1 MPAFKR
7 PESVLVV
14 VHTVDGL
21 VLMLERVSPPR
32 FWQSVTGSLEADE
45 SFEAAAHRELAEET
59 GLTDSAGLVDLDL
72 PQRFRIA
79 PPWRERFAPGVTHNL
94 ERAFALAVPAA
105 FEPVLDPAEH
115 RRHRWLPAREA
126 VARASS
132 WTNRNAIER
141 IFPARGQEPGP

>member
-14 VHTVDGL
+14 VHTVGGL

-32 FWQSVTGSLEADE
+32 FWQSVTGSLEPDE
-45 SFEAAAHRELAEET
+45 SFEAAARRELAEET
-59 GLTDSAGLVDLDL
+59 GLSDSAALVDLDL
-72 PQRFRIA
+72 AQRFRIA
-79 PPWRERFAPGVTHNL
+79 PPWRKRFAPGVTHNL
-94 ERAFALAVPAA
+94 ERAFALAVPAP

-115 RRHRWLPAREA
+115 RRHLWLPAREA

-132 WTNRNAIER
+132 WTNRKAIER
-141 IFPARGQEPGP
+141 IFAARECAG

>member
-32 FWQSVTGSLEADE
+32 FWQSVTGSLEPDE
-45 SFEAAAHRELAEET
+45 SFEAAARRELTEET
-59 GLTDSAGLVDLDL
+59 GLTDSAGLVDLNL

-79 PPWRERFAPGVTHNL
+79 SPWRKRFAPGVTHNL
-94 ERAFALAVPAA
+94 ERAFALAVPTA
-105 FEPVLDPAEH
+105 FEPALDPSEH
-115 RRHRWLPAREA
+115 RRYLWLPTREA

-132 WTNRNAIER
+132 WTNRKAIER
-141 IFPARGQEPGP
+141 IFPARAREA

>member
-14 VHTVDGL
+14 VHTAAGL

-32 FWQSVTGSLEADE
+32 FWQSVTGSLEPGE
-45 SFEAAAHRELAEET
+45 SFEAAARRELAEET
-59 GLTDSAGLVDLDL
+59 GLTAREGLVDLEL

-79 PPWRERFAPGVTHNL
+79 RPWRVRFAPGVTHNL
-94 ERAFALAVPAA
+94 ERAFALAVPAT
-105 FEPVLDPAEH
+105 FQPVLNPAEH
-115 RRHRWLPAREA
+115 RRHLWLPAREA

-141 IFPARGQEPGP
+141 IFPTQERKD